1 MDFAGDVI
9 VLLCVC
15 ILLEFVC
22 VCVWQ
27 HPFLMSVPLRVP
39 SLCGPGESHFSIF
52 ES

>member
-15 ILLEFVC
+15 MCSCMC
-22 VCVWQ
+22 VRQ
-27 HPFLMSVPLRVP
+27 HPFLIPVSLCVP
-39 SLCGPGESHFSIF
+39 SFGSPGESHFSIF